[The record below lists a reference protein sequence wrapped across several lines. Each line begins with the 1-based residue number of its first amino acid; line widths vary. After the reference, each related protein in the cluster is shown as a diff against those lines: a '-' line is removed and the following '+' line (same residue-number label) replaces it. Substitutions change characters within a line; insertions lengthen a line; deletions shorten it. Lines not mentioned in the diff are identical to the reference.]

1 MDFVRIRRIIAKNS
15 FLFALILLGVVVLIN
30 YSFQD
35 NLFEPRVL
43 NRNLRN
49 FLPLII
55 LVIGQAIVIIGGG
68 IDLSV
73 GAMVSM
79 CNAIF
84 VTLIT
89 SESTGTE
96 IATAVVIM
104 CLAGCAAGAFNGIA
118 VAYLRLQPI
127 VTTYA
132 TSFIYAGIALYILP
146 RPGGDVPRELSNAYR
161 QPIAGGDIP
170 VAFLVMGILVLI
182 WWLARE
188 TRFGQYLYATGDDP
202 NSAYTTGIPVSFVK
216 FSTYVIAGLF
226 SALAALALTLSIG
239 SGSPRIGDAMTLD
252 SIVAVVLGGT
262 RLRGGQGGIFGAM
275 LGVIILG
282 VVRNIISFA
291 DVPTWSQTLVDALI
305 ILGALATSGG
315 LQLITGYIRN
325 LFRNRGLE
333 R

>member
-1 MDFVRIRRIIAKNS
+1 MDFAQIRRILAKNS
-15 FLFALILLGVVVLIN
+15 FLFALILLIVAVFIN
-30 YSFQD
+30 HSLQD
-35 NLFEPRVL
+35 NLLEPRVL
-43 NRNLRN
+43 NRNMRN
-49 FLPLII
+49 FLPLIV

-79 CNAIF
+79 CNAIL
-84 VTLIT
+84 VTQIT
-89 SESTGTE
+89 SESTGAE
-96 IATAVVIM
+96 IAMAVGLM
-104 CLAGCAAGAFNGIA
+104 CLAGCVAGAFNGLA

-132 TSFIYAGIALYILP
+132 TSFIYAGLALYILP
-146 RPGGDVPRELSNAYR
+146 RPGGDVPRDLSNAYR

-170 VAFLVMGILVLI
+170 VAFLVITILVVI

-188 TRFGQYLYATGDDP
+188 TRFGQYLYATGDNA
-202 NSAYTTGIPVSFVK
+202 NSAYTTGIPVNLVK
-216 FSTYVIAGLF
+216 FSTYVISGLF
-226 SALAALALTLSIG
+226 AALAAFALTLSIG

-282 VVRNIISFA
+282 LVRNIISFA
-291 DVPTWSQTLVDALI
+291 NVPTWSQTLVDALI

-315 LQLITGYIRN
+315 IQLITDYIRN
-325 LFRNRGLE
+325 LYRNRGLS